1 MTFRV
6 EMLIIPVQ
14 KKRLHISFSAIF
26 GKKNGNKRLSVPT
39 ISKSLLIT
47 KFLSQTMILA
57 RANEGT
63 DIEAQDVGW
72 DMSCPRNLFLDER
85 KSLL

>member
-6 EMLIIPVQ
+6 EMLMIPVQ

-47 KFLSQTMILA
+47 KFLSQSILA
-57 RANEGT
+57 RATEGT
-63 DIEAQDVGW
+63 EIEAQGVGR
-72 DMSCPRNLFLDER
+72 DMSRPRKLFLNER